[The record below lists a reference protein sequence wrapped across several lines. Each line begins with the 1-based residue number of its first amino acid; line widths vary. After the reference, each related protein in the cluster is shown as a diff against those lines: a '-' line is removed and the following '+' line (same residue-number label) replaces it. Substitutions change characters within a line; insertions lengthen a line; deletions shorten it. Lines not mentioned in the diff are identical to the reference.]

1 MELAK
6 DGSAR
11 VGAGGITAADLPCG
25 LRRRLTEEI
34 TLQPFHQIFAAT
46 QKNCA
51 VLDVLL
57 GVQGCRR
64 NVSSS
69 RSIWIKQ
76 AWAGSRHAPASGSAL
91 SALHQDRDHH
101 GWCAVVKT
109 NSTEMAPLQSVSQ
122 HAIEWRETRPGADQ
136 QQPLILVNTFVKA
149 CPGRTRDMQAV
160 ARLEFSKPSAHSAI
174 FMQSDMHLE
183 KWIVLG
189 MARERVMT
197 S

>member
-1 MELAK
+1 MT
-6 DGSAR
+6 GS
-11 VGAGGITAADLPCG
+11 LP
-25 LRRRLTEEI
+25 RRRERIRSDVFHADSAHEEI

-76 AWAGSRHAPASGSAL
+76 AWSVVDMRPRPAQRFQLFIKIETVTA
-91 SALHQDRDHH
+91 A
-101 GWCAVVKT
+101 CAVVKT
-109 NSTEMAPLQSVSQ
+109 DWTEMAPLQSVSQ

-136 QQPLILVNTFVKA
+136 QQPLILVDAFVKT